1 MPLDK
6 IYRHQRVPFPA
17 LVLVVTR
24 VRSSTLAHLFPD
36 LNSISL
42 FGTILH
48 APPPKSFAEI
58 LAVNVADITLTKQAD
73 TLSHRFYEHIRT
85 VRNNDVDNPVAR
97 HFNTANHSICDI
109 IVCDIS
115 PISFS
120 NDSLK
125 RQEIVSFLKLEPFI
139 PTCSTNDF
147 LSFDLFIVSVSVQHM
162 LTNGMTS
169 HLYSQL
175 LMFIHL
181 PLIHFAHP
189 PRLLIHLKNSE

>member
-1 MPLDK
+1 MLSC
-6 IYRHQRVPFPA
+6 YLLSVH
-17 LVLVVTR
+17 
-24 VRSSTLAHLFPD
+24 VRSLTLPHPFPD
-36 LNSISL
+36 LNPISL

-97 HFNTANHSICDI
+97 HFNTANPSICDI

-115 PISFS
+115 PISFG
-120 NDSLK
+120 
-125 RQEIVSFLKLEPFI
+125 
-139 PTCSTNDF
+139 NDF